1 MTRIVAVIALFALR
15 PTAATGVAQRPS
27 WSLAELSHVRA
38 DGPHPHWGDTV
49 VVRGRATL
57 GSAILDTNRINIYIQ
72 SAGVGMHVLGDLR
85 AGWRDVIGGDSVIAT
100 GVISR
105 TPAGLQLTHASVAVI
120 GTTRSSPPATLIAP
134 LRASALD
141 SSATLLVT
149 ITGIVSAARI
159 GRGDHLLKILASEP
173 RGDSTAVYVVEPDQA
188 RAEAKL
194 ERFEPE
200 DHVRA
205 TGVLVRH
212 SGSDTMRAQYF
223 LLPRSAADIA
233 SIGLSR
239 ANRARIAGMLA
250 AAFGLLI
257 ALGVALRV
265 ARVVRTERERAAAA
279 LRESEARYRL
289 LVEQAPVGILV
300 HRRGKILFAN
310 AALAAAIGA
319 PDGESLVDTSLADLA
334 DPGDRAR
341 FTAWLTELAGREEK
355 VKRGRQR
362 FVRANGA
369 PIEIAIVATPT
380 IFGGEPAVQAVVH
393 DVTAQG
399 ALEAQLRHAQKMEA
413 VGQLAA
419 GVAHDFNNILT
430 AIAGYTQLILDEHSL
445 GDAARK
451 DVEEIQRAG
460 TRAAVLTKQLLAV
473 SRRQLV
479 RAEVVDLNDVVAT
492 AEQLLRRTIGAQI
505 TLEVV
510 PAGSPCSVLAD
521 RGQLE
526 QILMNLVLN
535 ARDAMPHGGLLQV
548 ETRTVRVG
556 LQSNHP
562 AAVTPGDYASLSVRD
577 TGVGMTAETL
587 RRVFEPFFTT
597 KAVGDGTGLGLA
609 TVYGIVTGAYGY
621 VWAESTVGAGAT
633 FTVLLPLVAR
643 VSTSVAMKE
652 HPPSIERGDVGC
664 VLLVEDEAPVRAAA
678 RRILERA
685 GHRVHEAKNASDA
698 LMLWEESGSVYD
710 CVVTDVVMPGLRG
723 PELVERLRIDRP
735 DVPVLFVSGYTDRA
749 LGRLDLEVPN
759 TSFLEKPFEPKQLAA
774 AVAKLLNDREGV
786 AA

>member
-1 MTRIVAVIALFALR
+1 
-15 PTAATGVAQRPS
+15 
-27 WSLAELSHVRA
+27 
-38 DGPHPHWGDTV
+38 
-49 VVRGRATL
+49 
-57 GSAILDTNRINIYIQ
+57 
-72 SAGVGMHVLGDLR
+72 
-85 AGWRDVIGGDSVIAT
+85 
-100 GVISR
+100 
-105 TPAGLQLTHASVAVI
+105 
-120 GTTRSSPPATLIAP
+120 
-134 LRASALD
+134 
-141 SSATLLVT
+141 
-149 ITGIVSAARI
+149 
-159 GRGDHLLKILASEP
+159 
-173 RGDSTAVYVVEPDQA
+173 
-188 RAEAKL
+188 
-194 ERFEPE
+194 
-200 DHVRA
+200 
-205 TGVLVRH
+205 
-212 SGSDTMRAQYF
+212 
-223 LLPRSAADIA
+223 
-233 SIGLSR
+233 
-239 ANRARIAGMLA
+239 
-250 AAFGLLI
+250 
-257 ALGVALRV
+257 
-265 ARVVRTERERAAAA
+265 
-279 LRESEARYRL
+279 
-289 LVEQAPVGILV
+289 
-300 HRRGKILFAN
+300 
-310 AALAAAIGA
+310 
-319 PDGESLVDTSLADLA
+319 
-334 DPGDRAR
+334 
-341 FTAWLTELAGREEK
+341 
-355 VKRGRQR
+355 
-362 FVRANGA
+362 
-369 PIEIAIVATPT
+369 
-380 IFGGEPAVQAVVH
+380 
-393 DVTAQG
+393 
-399 ALEAQLRHAQKMEA
+399 MEA

-430 AIAGYTQLILDEHSL
+430 AIAGYTQLILDEHAL
-445 GDAARK
+445 GDTVRK

-460 TRAAVLTKQLLAV
+460 TRAAGLTKQLLAV

-505 TLEVV
+505 TLDVV
-510 PAGSPCSVLAD
+510 PARSPCSVLAD

-621 VWAESTVGAGAT
+621 VWAESTLGAGAT
-633 FTVLLPLVAR
+633 FTVLFPLVAR
-643 VSTSVAMKE
+643 ASTSVAMKE
-652 HPPSIERGDVGC
+652 HTPSIERGDVGC

-774 AVAKLLNDREGV
+774 AVAKLLNERAGL